1 MPPETRPPRP
11 LVLESL
17 IYPKERFYFAVCV
30 VISLLVYIALAL
42 TILNGGP
49 IAGTLITYLI
59 LGIIIFFIAHGLH
72 IGHVRG
78 NGVRVSRK
86 QFPELNA
93 LADQHARRLGLNDTP
108 AIFVLQS
115 GG

>member
-17 IYPKERFYFAVCV
+17 IHPKERLYFAICV
-30 VISLLVYIALAL
+30 VVSLVVYIGLALA
-42 TILNGGP
+42 IINGGP
-49 IAGTLITYLI
+49 VATTLIPYLV
-59 LGIIIFFIAHGLH
+59 LGIVIFFIAHGLH

-86 QFPELNA
+86 QFPEL
-93 LADQHARRLGLNDTP
+93 
-108 AIFVLQS
+108 S
-115 GG
+115 